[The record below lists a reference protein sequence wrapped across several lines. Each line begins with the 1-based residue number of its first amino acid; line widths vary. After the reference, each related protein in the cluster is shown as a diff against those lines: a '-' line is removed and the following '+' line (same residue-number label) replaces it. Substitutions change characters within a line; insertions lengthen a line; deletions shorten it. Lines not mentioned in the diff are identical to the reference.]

1 MKKKPK
7 IVESSEEESESD
19 FEPSPPPLPSSSSAL
34 PALPPL
40 KIGKDKIHRE
50 KGGKESDSSTS
61 TSTKTPGSA
70 SFERDRK
77 GKGKERG
84 REAFESDRDS
94 VKDGGRGGGQRK
106 RPKIEGNGIK
116 EGGGSSMGGG
126 TPSSG
131 TPRDGGVKAR
141 ITSELVGIG
150 ERKVGTPIGAGGEVK
165 KGLTGVVGGEK
176 KKEAGGFSLS
186 SFLTVR
192 PSYST
197 LELTRRKERETDEI
211 FEGECSRKK

>member
-7 IVESSEEESESD
+7 IVDSEEDD
-19 FEPSPPPLPSSSSAL
+19 FSGDGDGEFRPSPPPPPPTTIPSSSSSAL

-40 KIGKDKIHRE
+40 KKVKE
-50 KGGKESDSSTS
+50 KERGGKESDSF
-61 TSTKTPGSA
+61 TPVSN

-84 REAFESDRDS
+84 RDESDREGS
-94 VKDGGRGGGQRK
+94 GKDGGRGQLRK
-106 RPKIEGNGIK
+106 RPKIESGGK
-116 EGGGSSMGGG
+116 EGGGSSTGAVG
-126 TPSSG
+126 SNSG
-131 TPRDGGVKAR
+131 TPRGEGGVKAR
-141 ITSELVGIG
+141 ITSELVGVGG
-150 ERKVGTPIGAGGEVK
+150 ERKVGTPIGAGGEGK
-165 KGLTGVVGGEK
+165 KVGSGVGGGEK

-197 LELTRRKERETDEI
+197 LDSKHKRKRRLI
-211 FEGECSRKK
+211 VFCG